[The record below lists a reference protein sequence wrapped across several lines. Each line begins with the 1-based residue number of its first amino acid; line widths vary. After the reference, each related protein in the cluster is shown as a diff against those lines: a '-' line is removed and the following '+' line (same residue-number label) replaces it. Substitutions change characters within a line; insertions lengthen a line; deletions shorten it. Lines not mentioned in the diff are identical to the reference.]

1 MKKVFL
7 VLAVL
12 FTAVSFTSCES
23 DDEDFPVEKNDEYY
37 VKYIV
42 KSQTIYSTSKIAEI
56 KMENNSIEKLTFN
69 NGNWE
74 MTIGPVKKGFNAS
87 CDARHDTSQS
97 LARTYIDVEI
107 HVSKNNDPFALK
119 ANDNSTAVRMSASAT
134 YTVN

>member
-7 VLAVL
+7 LLVVL

-23 DDEDFPVEKNDEYY
+23 DDSLPTIENKDDYY

-42 KSQTIYSTSKIAEI
+42 KSQTIYNTSKIAEI
-56 KMENNSIEKLTFN
+56 QMDNYRIEKFTFN
-69 NGNWE
+69 NGDWE

-107 HVSKNNDPFALK
+107 HVKLM
-119 ANDNSTAVRMSASAT
+119 RMRP
-134 YTVN
+134 